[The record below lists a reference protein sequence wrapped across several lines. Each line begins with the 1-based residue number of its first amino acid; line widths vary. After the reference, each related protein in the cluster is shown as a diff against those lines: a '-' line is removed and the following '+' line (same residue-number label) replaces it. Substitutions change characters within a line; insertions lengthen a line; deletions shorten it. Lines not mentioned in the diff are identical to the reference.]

1 MPKPKWSTFAESKE
15 YLIWCNI
22 ESVCK
27 EYNLSGDNYVT
38 RLDIGGECWEPLLD
52 RILKLGVTLK
62 CVPKA
67 IKDIKMD
74 WMRPLLYLESQSQEK
89 VVYDG
94 ETYLVNKGAI
104 GLATTLRFAFKRLLD
119 SMVDASNINE
129 ENFVKESKT
138 MKENVKYFFK
148 CLAAYVKDGYR
159 AMHENVKLILKPLR
173 MLRKSAYRLF
183 SLEKAEENNVDL
195 TMFKDKK
202 SLVLFMNNIKD
213 MFKWDEFKIKRDNGE
228 KGEEMLKEFLDKN
241 TSQDA
246 LKYTFRD
253 EKREVEVNKENP
265 YDSIAKKDLNKS
277 KDNKD
282 GRDKM
287 SIEDKMK
294 LKELQARHKLIYPNI
309 DNLEQEEP
317 NRFIKE
323 AMQKDFEDGI
333 DAMII
338 YLNKKMEKDFP
349 YLINAHKIFINI
361 NDMPKAKE
369 NKATSFYINDIIKVI
384 YQMKVKCYEMK
395 LNGLSRI
402 KMPITENKEIISI
415 IKNVYDLHITID
427 TIMGNVLLH
436 EQFLFFYNKIKDI
449 SESNLKEELEI
460 IKDKNFIEKGVVKY
474 LIFEAM
480 CKSVECYSKMV
491 IASKKNSKHFNSSDY
506 FQLSKLSIDIDSN
519 NEINYYDF
527 EMLNEKKRVRRMLQL
542 PKEQYET
549 FIQNEKIYKNEI
561 NTYGRFFLLEGFIP
575 PKEKDKYISII
586 DMLNEINPLVREDIR
601 NYLLTSTLPSFENE
615 NNNSTNNN
623 ITLNNA
629 TSKNSSKNASRISSR
644 VNSPKGSKR
653 TLNTKKRLKTPK
665 RNAPSISKRK
675 KSESVTSEESEE
687 KSKILNAK
695 VDSLRPPL
703 VWNYPV
709 DRLTEMQN
717 DIKKENNAKNKKG
730 IQNITPLI
738 TFRSVDPRNSYVDG
752 RVGKFINVFDNFC
765 DVMLEYCKN
774 ERKDSFDYLVDK
786 VFNIFNIKYNA
797 FKRFDEQ
804 VHEPFAYLKED
815 ILFKRNDIPVQEIVS
830 EDNKV

>member
-294 LKELQARHKLIYPNI
+294 LKTT
-309 DNLEQEEP
+309 
-317 NRFIKE
+317 
-323 AMQKDFEDGI
+323 M
-333 DAMII
+333 
-338 YLNKKMEKDFP
+338 
-349 YLINAHKIFINI
+349 
-361 NDMPKAKE
+361 
-369 NKATSFYINDIIKVI
+369 
-384 YQMKVKCYEMK
+384 
-395 LNGLSRI
+395 
-402 KMPITENKEIISI
+402 
-415 IKNVYDLHITID
+415 
-427 TIMGNVLLH
+427 
-436 EQFLFFYNKIKDI
+436 
-449 SESNLKEELEI
+449 
-460 IKDKNFIEKGVVKY
+460 
-474 LIFEAM
+474 
-480 CKSVECYSKMV
+480 
-491 IASKKNSKHFNSSDY
+491 
-506 FQLSKLSIDIDSN
+506 
-519 NEINYYDF
+519 
-527 EMLNEKKRVRRMLQL
+527 
-542 PKEQYET
+542 
-549 FIQNEKIYKNEI
+549 
-561 NTYGRFFLLEGFIP
+561 TY
-575 PKEKDKYISII
+575 
-586 DMLNEINPLVREDIR
+586 
-601 NYLLTSTLPSFENE
+601 
-615 NNNSTNNN
+615 
-623 ITLNNA
+623 
-629 TSKNSSKNASRISSR
+629 
-644 VNSPKGSKR
+644 
-653 TLNTKKRLKTPK
+653 
-665 RNAPSISKRK
+665 
-675 KSESVTSEESEE
+675 
-687 KSKILNAK
+687 
-695 VDSLRPPL
+695 
-703 VWNYPV
+703 
-709 DRLTEMQN
+709 
-717 DIKKENNAKNKKG
+717 
-730 IQNITPLI
+730 
-738 TFRSVDPRNSYVDG
+738 
-752 RVGKFINVFDNFC
+752 
-765 DVMLEYCKN
+765 
-774 ERKDSFDYLVDK
+774 
-786 VFNIFNIKYNA
+786 
-797 FKRFDEQ
+797 
-804 VHEPFAYLKED
+804 
-815 ILFKRNDIPVQEIVS
+815 
-830 EDNKV
+830 